1 MGMANLRLTVVRSEG
16 GNTKR
21 SKSQNL
27 TLSGKLLENLVSTLK
42 VMIHHANARK
52 SLRIAPSAQEA

>member
-1 MGMANLRLTVVRSEG
+1 MTKLQITVVLSEG
-16 GNTKR
+16 DHTKR

-42 VMIHHANARK
+42 VMIHHADARK

>member
-1 MGMANLRLTVVRSEG
+1 MTKLQITVVLSEG
-16 GNTKR
+16 DHTKR

-42 VMIHHANARK
+42 VMIHHADARK
-52 SLRIAPSAQEA
+52 SLRIAPSA